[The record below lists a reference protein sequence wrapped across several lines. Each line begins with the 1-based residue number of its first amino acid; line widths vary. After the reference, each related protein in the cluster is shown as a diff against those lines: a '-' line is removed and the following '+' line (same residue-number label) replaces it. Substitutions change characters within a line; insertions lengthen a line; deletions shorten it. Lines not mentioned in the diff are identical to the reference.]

1 MGIIDKAKDA
11 LPDNLDELKGKA
23 TEVANAVKNHAQGV
37 AAKLDDKADELSQKD
52 GIVGTVAGK
61 AHELLDKIDG
71 DDTPVQ
77 QVVDAVSHVA
87 DATKDA
93 AGNMVDSVQHTA
105 SDAVDAV
112 QDAAGHAV
120 DAVDDA
126 TS

>member
-11 LPDNLDELKGKA
+11 LPDNLDDLKGKA
-23 TEVANAVKNHAQGV
+23 AEVATAVKNQAQGV
-37 AAKLDDKADELSQKD
+37 AAKLDDKAEELSQKD

-71 DDTPVQ
+71 DDTPFEK
-77 QVVDAVSHVA
+77 AA
-87 DATKDA
+87 DAASDAAEAAKDA
-93 AGNMVDSVQHTA
+93 AGDAADAVQDA
-105 SDAVDAV
+105 AGGAVDAV
-112 QDAAGHAV
+112 QDAASDAA